1 MIIGLI
7 AGGVV
12 IISGIAATGT
22 VLVARALTNGGKRQ

>member
-12 IISGIAATGT
+12 IIGGIAAAVT
-22 VLVARALTNGGKRQ
+22 VLVARALIKGGKRQ